1 MFVVEVRDC
10 FQSIFCVSIKVT
22 VCAMII
28 SFLFNRN
35 WMTLTVVKVDLVQ
48 QDVTKVDSGRVCA

>member
-1 MFVVEVRDC
+1 
-10 FQSIFCVSIKVT
+10 
-22 VCAMII
+22 MII

-48 QDVTKVDSGRVCA
+48 QDVTKVDSGRVCTWFSFL